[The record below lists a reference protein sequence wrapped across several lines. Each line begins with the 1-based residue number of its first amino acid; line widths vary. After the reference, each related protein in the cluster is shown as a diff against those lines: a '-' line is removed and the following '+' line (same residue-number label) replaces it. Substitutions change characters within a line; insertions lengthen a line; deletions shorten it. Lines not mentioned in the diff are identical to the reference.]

1 MWAMVNG
8 IAIANEGK
16 RVLLLGSDG
25 SQMEGNDAE
34 AARLAVAKDVK
45 VTLVI
50 DDNDVTITGKITSFS
65 IHKYY

>member
-65 IHKYY
+65 IHKCY

>member
-50 DDNDVTITGKITSFS
+50 DDNDVTITGKIVYILFYS
-65 IHKYY
+65 